1 MSEEIWEVPPP
12 SWAITRENNSEK
24 YRSWAEEERLELLKE
39 EEKEAVVDIKLEEEK
54 DQPKV
59 LDACPQTPKRRRSSG
74 RASRMRLRR
83 LLADEEERAAPITST
98 AHPRGGR
105 C

>member
-1 MSEEIWEVPPP
+1 M
-12 SWAITRENNSEK
+12 
-24 YRSWAEEERLELLKE
+24 LKE
-39 EEKEAVVDIKLEEEK
+39 EEKEAVVDVKLEEEK

-83 LLADEEERAAPITST
+83 LLADEEERAAPITSA

-105 C
+105 CQALQTGGVEKNTGGVSFADAEEEWSLQDEGR